1 MALPT
6 ALPAMP
12 GGISLDP
19 SGQQEYTDA
28 IQKVL
33 ASLEQRNQPNYFELA
48 GSLLDP
54 GKTGGIGEAIGRTS
68 TALGAQ
74 QQRRTEQ
81 EPGIAMMRAQ
91 LAGQKYQMS
100 NQSKALNLVAQTFGM
115 EPSKLTEDIKAGT
128 LEPSLINKLT
138 PGVYTSVRMA
148 YPELASA
155 LKDAFGMDI
164 QREELLNKQN
174 AEQNK
179 AAEIIATSGSD
190 VIPLLSPSSIKG
202 MKLPQPVSA
211 PPAAAPPAAA
221 PTTES
226 SGIDF
231 PVKDAKISSGF
242 GMRPDP
248 INKTTQKFHA
258 GIDFVGTID
267 SPVEARIPGKVI
279 QASDK
284 GDGYGTR
291 VVVQHA
297 DGSKSYYAHLNAA
310 TVKEGDPV
318 TNGTVIGLLG
328 STGKSTGAH
337 LEFGII
343 GKDGKP
349 IDPTPMFNRRQ
360 LATDN
365 APTLLASN
373 DKYSGLSIKGRGEQR
388 GKDIEKEREIEKTRV
403 IETEKPFIE
412 MQSAI
417 YAAPPKFND
426 DSISDLTDLRSI
438 LKRDATKKDPDRRVF
453 GIFKNEPSLLNGL
466 AAAAKEGVGL
476 TTNIFTAQLK
486 IPTDVYSR
494 YKNFAKEDW
503 NDFERA
509 YQILGTQFLMNAKA
523 NKGLLGANPS
533 NNDAILLRAPMP
545 TVENTIKNVD
555 YFARNQILDA
565 RLRNE
570 HYTALRNWEKTNK
583 GKDPGSF
590 FDNSSYTDALGR
602 HRTQRDELATTFG
615 YR

>member
-54 GKTGGIGEAIGRTS
+54 GKTGGIGEAVGRTS

-115 EPSKLTEDIKAGT
+115 APTQLTEDIKAGT
-128 LEPSLINKLT
+128 LDPSLINKLT
-138 PGVYTSVRMA
+138 SGVYTTVRMA

-164 QREELLNKQN
+164 QREELRNKQDT
-174 AEQNK
+174 EQNK
-179 AAEIIATSGSD
+179 AAEIIANSGPD
-190 VIPLLSPSSIKG
+190 VIPLLSPSSI
-202 MKLPQPVSA
+202 
-211 PPAAAPPAAA
+211 
-221 PTTES
+221 TTENL
-226 SGIDF
+226 GIDF

-297 DGSKSYYAHLNAA
+297 DGSKSYYAHLNSA

-328 STGKSTGAH
+328 STGKSTGPH

-360 LATDN
+360 PATDN

-373 DKYSGLSIKGRGEQR
+373 DKYSGLSIRGRGEQR

-426 DSISDLTDLRSI
+426 DSIGDLTDLRSI

-545 TVENTIKNVD
+545 TVENTIKNID

-602 HRTQRDELATTFG
+602 HRTQKDELATTFG

>member
-115 EPSKLTEDIKAGT
+115 EPTQLTEDIKSGT

-138 PGVYTSVRMA
+138 PGVYTTVRMA

-164 QREELLNKQN
+164 QREELLNKQDT
-174 AEQNK
+174 ERNK
-179 AAEIIATSGSD
+179 AAEIIATSGPE

-202 MKLPQPVSA
+202 MKLPGAPTT
-211 PPAAAPPAAA
+211 PPANAPPAAA
-221 PTTES
+221 PTTE
-226 SGIDF
+226 GLGMEP
-231 PVKDAKISSGF
+231 PVKDAKVSSGF
-242 GMRPDP
+242 GMRTDP
-248 INKTTQKFHA
+248 IDKTSQRFHA
-258 GIDFVGTID
+258 GIDFVGAKD
-267 SPVEARIPGKVI
+267 APVEARIPGKVI

-360 LATDN
+360 ATADN

-373 DKYSGLSIKGRGEQR
+373 DKYAGLSIKGRNEQR
-388 GKDIEKEREIEKTRV
+388 AKDIEKEREIEKTRV
-403 IETEKPFIE
+403 VETEKPFIE

-494 YKNFAKEDW
+494 YKNFSKEDW

-545 TVENTIKNVD
+545 TVENTIKNID

-602 HRTQRDELATTFG
+602 HRTQKDELATTFG

>member
-54 GKTGGIGEAIGRTS
+54 GKTGGVGEAIGRTS

-115 EPSKLTEDIKAGT
+115 EPTQLTEDIKSGT

-164 QREELLNKQN
+164 QREELLNKQDT
-174 AEQNK
+174 ERNK
-179 AAEIIATSGSD
+179 AAEIIATSGPE

-202 MKLPQPVSA
+202 MKLPGAPTTP
-211 PPAAAPPAAA
+211 PPAAA
-221 PTTES
+221 TE
-226 SGIDF
+226 GLGLEP
-231 PVKDAKISSGF
+231 PVKDAKVSSGF
-242 GMRPDP
+242 GMRTDP
-248 INKTTQKFHA
+248 IDKTTQKFHA
-258 GIDFVGTID
+258 GIDFVGTKD
-267 SPVEARIPGKVI
+267 APVEARIPGKVI
-279 QASDK
+279 QAGDK

-328 STGKSTGAH
+328 STGKSTNPH

-360 LATDN
+360 ATADN

-373 DKYSGLSIKGRGEQR
+373 DKYAGLSIKGRGEQR
-388 GKDIEKEREIEKTRV
+388 SKDIEKEREIEKTRV

-494 YKNFAKEDW
+494 YKNFSKEDW